1 MIKEGVRATQNFKD
15 LLKDCPDP
23 HKKEEFSMGA
33 RSLDDI
39 MYDEETK
46 RYAQAFEGQA

>member
-1 MIKEGVRATQNFKD
+1 MKGAGNYKD
-15 LLKDCPDP
+15 LLRDCPDP

-46 RYAQAFEGQA
+46 RYAEAFEG